1 MPKYKNVSGKC
12 DTNDQ
17 NSRNDL
23 TTLKKKTMLTYNN
36 IYRI

>member
-23 TTLKKKTMLTYNN
+23 TTLKKNDAYL
-36 IYRI
+36 